1 MAFLNVEQLHSFLLL
16 SILFVSSSHAFMD
29 NFTGKKQPVN
39 VEIRPDLM
47 DVVDRQDNTQLNIQL
62 HVGDRESGFLTV
74 QDMIIQL
81 GGQYDEEKE
90 GRVMLPG
97 VNGAYSKCT
106 SGGRRMNIVSK
117 GKYVNMK
124 GTQHIDCDKECWEMC
139 WVRGSPAGTIIFA
152 FNLPQTYSR
161 NEAILPEGP
170 MWLSFPVWTE
180 DGLKYGQMAKQE
192 LLDEIEMYTRK
203 WNEELDKYELTDNP
217 IMKAIHERNAHI
229 YATKCDDLWDYS
241 LDTIP
246 EDEHCSKLQEDLLLS
261 NRGLIW
267 KKHGNEDVLLGNAVV
282 SLCEGTSLSSFS
294 SGRLRP

>member
-1 MAFLNVEQLHSFLLL
+1 MAFLKLEQLHSFLLL
-16 SILFVSSSHAFMD
+16 SILFVSSSHAFME
-29 NFTGKKQPVN
+29 NLIGKKQPVN
-39 VEIRPDLM
+39 VEIRPDLI

-62 HVGDRESGFLTV
+62 HVGDDESGFLTV

-81 GGQYDEEKE
+81 GGRYDKEKE
-90 GRVMLPG
+90 ERVTLPG
-97 VNGAYSKCT
+97 VSGVYSKCT
-106 SGGRRMNIVSK
+106 SGGRRMNVVSK
-117 GKYVNMK
+117 GKYVNMQ
-124 GTQHIDCDKECWEMC
+124 GTQHIDCDKGCWEMC
-139 WVRGSPAGTIIFA
+139 WVRGAPAGTIIIA

-192 LLDEIEMYTRK
+192 LLDEIETYTRK

-246 EDEHCSKLQEDLLLS
+246 EDKHCSKLQEDLLLS
-261 NRGLIW
+261 KRGLIW
-267 KKHGNEDVLLGNAVV
+267 KKHGNDDVLLGNAVV